1 MRLRWTTPAAQA
13 LEGIQDYIAKDN
25 PRAAHAVTQRIRSAV
40 DNLEQH
46 PKIGR
51 AGRIRGIYELV
62 IPGTPYIVP
71 YRIRNDDIEI
81 LSIYHASR
89 RWPEAFD

>member
-1 MRLRWTTPAAQA
+1 MRLRWTAPAAQA

-25 PRAAHAVTQRIRSAV
+25 PRAAYAVAQRIRSAV
-40 DNLEQH
+40 NNLEQH

-51 AGRIRGIYELV
+51 AGRIRDVYELV

-71 YRIRNDDIEI
+71 YRIKNDEIQI
-81 LSIYHASR
+81 LSVYHASR
-89 RWPEAFD
+89 RWPKAFD